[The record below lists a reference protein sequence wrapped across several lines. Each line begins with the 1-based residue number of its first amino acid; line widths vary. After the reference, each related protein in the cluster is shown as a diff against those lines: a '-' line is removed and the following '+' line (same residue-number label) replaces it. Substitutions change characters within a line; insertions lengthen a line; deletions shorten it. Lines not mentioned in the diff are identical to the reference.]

1 MKKLITIFLILLVLV
16 SVSGCAKNTR
26 KLVEKSGGPITDSL
40 EIIGKETA
48 TKAYVYNA
56 VANFSFSNR
65 SARVNITKDVDYVQV
80 MDSRITTSSI
90 ILVTPESPHDE
101 GFYQYWVEP
110 GSGWFK
116 VYREPTNSKWTF
128 NFFITK
134 F

>member
-1 MKKLITIFLILLVLV
+1 MKKFILIFPVLFVLTSIL
-16 SVSGCAKNTR
+16 GCTKNT
-26 KLVEKSGGPITDSL
+26 V
-40 EIIGKETA
+40 
-48 TKAYVYNA
+48 TKTYVDNT
-56 VANFSFSNR
+56 VINCSFSNR
-65 SARVNITKDVDYVQV
+65 SARVTIAKNADYVQV
-80 MDSRITTSSI
+80 MDNRITTSSI

-128 NFFITK
+128 NFFISK